1 MADEEAWE
9 EGSHARVIQEA
20 ARHNRTDVIQAA
32 VAHYKNS
39 DKTILVHTNL
49 QTGDM
54 E

>member
-32 VAHYKNS
+32 VAHYNVAPGTTLELKPRS
-39 DKTILVHTNL
+39 R
-49 QTGDM
+49 GRR
-54 E
+54 